1 MGKATSTV
9 VLGGGAFRLSA
20 PIIIGNIVS
29 LSGSFDRAF
38 IVAGLLALVGAVAI
52 FLPKPP
58 ADPPML
64 RRRRRI

>member
-20 PIIIGNIVS
+20 PIIIGC
-29 LSGSFDRAF
+29 FDRAF